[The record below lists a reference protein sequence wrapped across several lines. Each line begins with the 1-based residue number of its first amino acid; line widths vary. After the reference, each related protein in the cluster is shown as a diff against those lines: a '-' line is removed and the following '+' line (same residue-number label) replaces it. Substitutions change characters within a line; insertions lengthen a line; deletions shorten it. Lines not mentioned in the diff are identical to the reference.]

1 MRIVLLTAHTYICLV
16 NLTAVP
22 FNMKSYY
29 SYGELYLC
37 LAEMDV

>member
-1 MRIVLLTAHTYICLV
+1 MRIVSLTTH